1 MAKVLTIASGK
12 GGVGKTSIS
21 LNLSLALANAGYR
34 VCLLDADMGLAN
46 VNILT
51 GLYPETGLAE
61 VIEGEKTLMD
71 IMIRGFHRIDIIP
84 GSSGVERL
92 ADLTGPEANRL
103 IRGFLALPDYDYF
116 IIDTSAGVSAQVLSF
131 CRACH
136 EMILVA
142 TPEPT
147 SLTDAY
153 SLLKVLS
160 RQGNMPTIRVII
172 NQVQSAES
180 AKQAYAKLKKTV
192 HKFLSVKLAP
202 LGILVRDPNVP
213 VAVVSQIPFFIL
225 FPDTQASR
233 CIRSMAMKLAKNPGG
248 DMPMESFWDHCL
260 EFLSKTGVSKKS
272 LPRPGQDPSPEE
284 RANTGSRDREGLEN
298 RLDTIE
304 DKMGRL
310 LDEMR
315 EVKEMLGRRP
325 PEAPEAPKEVS
336 PRTEVPET
344 QVNEIK
350 GNEIQT
356 QIPFP
361 ERPIELDFEGWLA
374 SQAGMN

>member
-21 LNLSLALANAGYR
+21 LNLALALARAGYR
-34 VCLLDADMGLAN
+34 VCLFDADLGLAN

-51 GLYPETGLAE
+51 GLYPDHGLAE
-61 VIEGEKTLMD
+61 VIEGEKTMAD
-71 IMIRGFHRIDIIP
+71 IMIRGFSGIDIIP
-84 GSSGVERL
+84 GSSGVEKL

-116 IIDTSAGVSAQVLSF
+116 IIDTSAGVSTQVLSF

-160 RQGNMPTIRVII
+160 RQGNMPSIRVII
-172 NQVQSAES
+172 NQVQSAEA

-192 HKFLSVKLAP
+192 HRFLSVKLVP
-202 LGILVRDPNVP
+202 LGILVRDPNVSI
-213 VAVVSQIPFFIL
+213 AVVSQIPFLTL

-233 CIRSMAMKLAKNPGG
+233 CIRSMALKLVKDPGG
-248 DMPMESFWDHCL
+248 DMPMESFWDRCL
-260 EFLSKTGVSKKS
+260 EFLSKAGASKKS
-272 LPRPGQDPSPEE
+272 LPRPGQDPSPEQ
-284 RANTGSRDREGLEN
+284 RANTGSREVLEQ
-298 RLDTIE
+298 RLDNIE

-315 EVKEMLGRRP
+315 EVKKMLGRRQDL
-325 PEAPEAPKEVS
+325 PEKAV
-336 PRTEVPET
+336 PRTEVSRTE
-344 QVNEIK
+344 VSEIQDREISVH
-350 GNEIQT
+350 EIQT
-356 QIPFP
+356 AEIPFP
-361 ERPIELDFEGWLA
+361 ERPVELDFESWLA
-374 SQAGMN
+374 GQAGMN